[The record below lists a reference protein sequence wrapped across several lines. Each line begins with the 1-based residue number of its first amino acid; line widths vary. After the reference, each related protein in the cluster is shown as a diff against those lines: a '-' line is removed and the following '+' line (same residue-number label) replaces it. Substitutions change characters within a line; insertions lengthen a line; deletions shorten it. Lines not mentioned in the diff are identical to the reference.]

1 VRISIQF
8 KDDVAIMSLSGKF
21 LAGGDGPFLRQKVRD
36 LAEAGTK
43 RMVLDFSGVPY
54 IDSTGLGFLVGSRV
68 TAQNVGMSMVLAGVN
83 PHVKRILDSV
93 KLSQFFVM
101 ADNEAAALTRVKE
114 IEPQKPPEPAK
125 TAKSRKR
132 AADAD
137 TTLPGTGES

>member
-21 LAGGDGPFLRQKVRD
+21 LAGGDGPFLRQKVKD
-36 LAEAGTK
+36 LADAGTK
-43 RMVLDFSGVPY
+43 RMVLDFSSVPY

-68 TAQNVGMSMVLAGVN
+68 TAQNVGMSMVLTGVN

-101 ADNEAAALTRVKE
+101 ADDEASALARVKE
-114 IEPQKPPEPAK
+114 ITPPKPVETAK
-125 TAKSRKR
+125 GKSRKR
-132 AADAD
+132 AADTD
-137 TTLPGTGES
+137 PTLPGTGSE